1 MSKRRTPL
9 APAEVAT
16 GGILAGL
23 SIALGL
29 AGTVIPVLSIFFT
42 IGSTIPIAMITA
54 HMRPRASLGTAL
66 ITILMS
72 LAVGGIQSAQTVA
85 QAVAVGL
92 VVGYLARKEAHR
104 AFVYGAA
111 LLLGIAGGA
120 LTWLLLLVLSES
132 RNLVLESLRTT
143 TNGYIAL
150 IGKIP
155 ALAPQTDAVQAI
167 INTWIEHW
175 YYWIPPLGAL
185 GIFVLTLVAHW
196 LTMKVLRRITIT
208 APWDPLVDTANRERT
223 DTPTTPDPF
232 PISLRDVTFTY
243 PGSDT
248 PALRGITLDISDG
261 FTVIAGPNGSGKS
274 TLSLVLAGAQP
285 TSGQVIRPGG
295 VGLGDEAGTAVVAQR
310 SELQFLGDTVAEDIA
325 WGMSDDERASLD
337 LPELLHTVGLEGLE
351 DASPRR
357 LSGGQLQRLSLAGA
371 LARKPR
377 VLISDESTAMI
388 DSPGRREL
396 LEVLH
401 GLPALGTSV
410 IHITH
415 DATEASSADT
425 LIRLRDGHIDTSDAP
440 DPLEDTYSQVT
451 PVIERSIAVPQPYQ
465 GGSIDH
471 LWVKNVGHAYDV
483 GSPWEN
489 TVLSDVS
496 FIVSPGQAL
505 LITGENGSGKS
516 TLARILTGLM
526 RPTWGECTLG
536 GSPVSL
542 RVGDVGL
549 ARQFARLQLQ
559 RPTVAKDILAAAKVG
574 AAVGSSDSA
583 RRHRGASSTLV
594 DSDQLVAKALAEVGL
609 PGDLASRNVDDLSG
623 GQMRRVAL
631 AGVLASHPKVLVLD
645 EPFAGLDV
653 ESRRL
658 LSDVLRKRRADG
670 LGLIIISHD
679 TDELID
685 LVDNHL
691 HLAQGVIR

>member
-1 MSKRRTPL
+1 M
-9 APAEVAT
+9 
-16 GGILAGL
+16 
-23 SIALGL
+23 
-29 AGTVIPVLSIFFT
+29 
-42 IGSTIPIAMITA
+42 
-54 HMRPRASLGTAL
+54 
-66 ITILMS
+66 
-72 LAVGGIQSAQTVA
+72 
-85 QAVAVGL
+85 
-92 VVGYLARKEAHR
+92 
-104 AFVYGAA
+104 
-111 LLLGIAGGA
+111 
-120 LTWLLLLVLSES
+120 
-132 RNLVLESLRTT
+132 
-143 TNGYIAL
+143 
-150 IGKIP
+150 
-155 ALAPQTDAVQAI
+155 
-167 INTWIEHW
+167 
-175 YYWIPPLGAL
+175 
-185 GIFVLTLVAHW
+185 
-196 LTMKVLRRITIT
+196 
-208 APWDPLVDTANRERT
+208 
-223 DTPTTPDPF
+223 
-232 PISLRDVTFTY
+232 
-243 PGSDT
+243 
-248 PALRGITLDISDG
+248 
-261 FTVIAGPNGSGKS
+261 IAGPNGSGKS

-285 TSGQVIRPGG
+285 TSGHVIRPGD

-325 WGMSDDERASLD
+325 WGMNDDERASLD

-388 DSPGRREL
+388 DSRGRREL
-396 LEVLH
+396 LGVLH
-401 GLPALGTSV
+401 ALPALGTSV

-415 DATEASSADT
+415 DATEASSADR
-425 LIRLRDGHIDTSDAP
+425 LIRLRDGHIDASDAP
-440 DPLEDTYSQVT
+440 DLLEDTYSQFT
-451 PVIERSIAVPQPYQ
+451 PVIERSIAAPQPYQ

-536 GSPVSL
+536 GDPVSL

-574 AAVGSSDSA
+574 AAVGSSDST

-594 DSDQLVAKALAEVGL
+594 DSDQLVAEALAEVGL

-670 LGLIIISHD
+670 LGLIVISHD